1 MYRGAYQSGFLSIFY
16 SIGLK
21 PLLNWKA
28 CCYSGSIR
36 RITDPIIQSIVLD
49 IRGTNA
55 STTYIECPACEN
67 ESLGI
72 RMPIFV
78 MLFKNIG
85 RFFSFE
91 IETLDLTGF
100 HRRFRASNSTKNTLI
115 HQFSAI
121 MPLFLHPGWNTV
133 VFDLNQLM
141 DHCYKQRFQEVTRV
155 RINANCRLR
164 RVYFCDRVYSE
175 EETPLEYKVQVKNC
189 QA

>member
-1 MYRGAYQSGFLSIFY
+1 
-16 SIGLK
+16 
-21 PLLNWKA
+21 
-28 CCYSGSIR
+28 
-36 RITDPIIQSIVLD
+36 
-49 IRGTNA
+49 
-55 STTYIECPACEN
+55 
-67 ESLGI
+67 
-72 RMPIFV
+72 MPIFV